1 MSAKREGRV
10 VLLLLLVAVACACP
24 GGARSG
30 PNAVADQPPSKNEA
44 PAAAVPPAPSP
55 EHVAQ
60 QETRPEVAPEAQED
74 GAQLEARFEAAEKA
88 LALRPSDAAA
98 QDSFERAWIAR
109 ELHLLRE
116 ELKEHE
122 RDEPVLEL
130 DGCAAASARE
140 CIGSRIGRRFD
151 SAWYRVE
158 TSGDAFLLIFFH
170 ARLHYDNDRKTGN
183 ELVVFRGKL
192 EANKDAPLRLDLV
205 SRSEAKV
212 SDAVGAALGRR
223 AAFPDPKGADTRWGV
238 RFEPLS
244 PEEFALVDSLPDE
257 WVGLIF
263 NNGKYQRMTEAP
275 GDRARFF
282 IIKEPKLRM
291 AYLSRSERE
300 GAFEA
305 LPEISKEGDTYH
317 LGRYR
322 LRWKSNTSDVGFLA
336 TETAEGEGE
345 PYVPAKRA
353 NAYKVA
359 EPERSSVSG
368 NEAKGAPEV
377 VRQVVAQ
384 CRGTRWAEELRPG
397 LYHVRCGCGS
407 PCGYSTFVDVNSGRT
422 SPTFWLPLAV
432 DAERQRVA
440 ISTRGQL
447 PIRIVDMFDGKEW
460 MLIRRPLEP
469 TGEISNLVEASFSDG
484 QLDLS
489 YTDRRGNSVR
499 ETVEVPPIE

>member
-1 MSAKREGRV
+1 MSV
-10 VLLLLLVAVACACP
+10 LLVAVACACP

-30 PNAVADQPPSKNEA
+30 PNAVADQPPSKSEV

-55 EHVAQ
+55 KRVAQ

-74 GAQLEARFEAAEKA
+74 GAQLEARFEAAEKT
-88 LALRPSDAAA
+88 LALRPGDAAA
-98 QDSFERAWIAR
+98 QDAFERAWLAR

-116 ELKEHE
+116 EVKDHE
-122 RDEPVLEL
+122 RDEPFLEL

-151 SAWYRVE
+151 SSWYRVE
-158 TSGDAFLLIFFH
+158 TSGDAFLLILFH
-170 ARLHYDNDRKTGN
+170 ARLHYDNDTKTGN
-183 ELVVFRGKL
+183 ELVVFRGRL

-244 PEEFALVDSLPDE
+244 PEEFALMDSLPDE

-263 NNGKYQRMTEAP
+263 KNGKYQRLTEAP

-291 AYLSRSERE
+291 AYLSRSERD

-305 LPEISKEGDTYH
+305 FQEVSKEGDTYR
-317 LGRYR
+317 LGGYR
-322 LRWKSNTSDVGFLA
+322 LHWKSNASDVGFLTA
-336 TETAEGEGE
+336 ETEEGEGE

-359 EPERSSVSG
+359 EPERASVSG
-368 NEAKGAPEV
+368 DEAKGAPEV
-377 VRQVVAQ
+377 VRRLVAQ
-384 CRGTRWAEELRPG
+384 CSGSRRTEELRPG
-397 LYHVRCGCGS
+397 LYNVRCGCGS

-422 SPTFWLPLAV
+422 SPTFWLPLAI

-440 ISTRGQL
+440 LSTRGQQ
-447 PIRIVDMFDGKEW
+447 PIRIVGMFDAKEW

-469 TGEISNLVEASFSDG
+469 TGELSNLMEASFSDG

-489 YTDRRGNSVR
+489 YTDRRGNAVR
-499 ETVEVPPIE
+499 ETVEVPLR